1 VASKFFTF
9 YVTLLMF
16 QLISEGLGLLCAIV
30 TRTATYAIILLT
42 FLLLLLLSF
51 TGFLVTRVRPGL
63 RCDLMNG
70 LNQLET
76 DSCTAG
82 STSFDG
88 TPCKTLSTTGCWI
101 TDLIKSYRVYATTGI
116 NNILGQSRAGAITVL
131 TVV

>member
-51 TGFLVTRVRPGL
+51 TGFLVTRVSDPVE
-63 RCDLMNG
+63 
-70 LNQLET
+70 Q
-76 DSCTAG
+76 
-82 STSFDG
+82 
-88 TPCKTLSTTGCWI
+88 
-101 TDLIKSYRVYATTGI
+101 VH
-116 NNILGQSRAGAITVL
+116 TVS
-131 TVV
+131 